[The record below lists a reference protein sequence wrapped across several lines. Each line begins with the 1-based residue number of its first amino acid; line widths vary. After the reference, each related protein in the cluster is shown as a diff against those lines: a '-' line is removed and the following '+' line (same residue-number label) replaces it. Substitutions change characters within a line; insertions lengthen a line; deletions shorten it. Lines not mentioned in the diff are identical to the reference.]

1 MPTPDGYCL
10 VTFAVRHQG
19 QPVPF
24 AFVDVT
30 LEADSAIN
38 GYLLSRQPVR
48 AVTGSDGTCQIPML
62 QQGQFTRGNG
72 VYHVYAHDGCGQ
84 RFLDRRVMIPN
95 TSTANAEDL
104 QDAT

>member
-1 MPTPDGYCL
+1 MPTPAGYCL

-19 QPVPF
+19 NPVPF
-24 AFVDVT
+24 AFVDVS

-38 GYLLSRQPVR
+38 GYLLARTPVR

-72 VYHVYAHDGCGQ
+72 VYLVYAHDGCGK
-84 RFLDRRVMIPN
+84 RFMERRVVIPN
-95 TSTANAEDL
+95 QNEVNAEDL
-104 QDAT
+104 QNAP